1 MTRDRAEAILYESEA
16 ALRLVDQQL
25 DDLGIAADPRETVAA
40 LSRPLP
46 DLSLAVEEAGAQV
59 ARCLARL
66 RAAQVTLG
74 RGGAGREPSAREP
87 GARSLSALAGT
98 DPTSA
103 LLNACERAVGLLD
116 RLEAHA
122 ATAAAAPP
130 TPDEAAEGTALR
142 AALRDELFGMIGTLQ
157 FQELA
162 SSQLAQCAGLLREVE
177 GRLVEV
183 EAVFGGSAPQPADP
197 DSPFGAP

>member
-66 RAAQVTLG
+66 RAAQATLAQ
-74 RGGAGREPSAREP
+74 GGVAQES
-87 GARSLSALAGT
+87 GARALAGFAGA
-98 DPTSA
+98 DPTSV
-103 LLNACERAVGLLD
+103 LLDACERAVGLLE
-116 RLEAHA
+116 RLEAEA
-122 ATAAAAPP
+122 ATSAADGGAA
-130 TPDEAAEGTALR
+130 GTALR

-162 SSQLAQCAGLLREVE
+162 SAQLAQCAGLLREVE

-183 EAVFGGSAPQPADP
+183 EAVFGGTAVPSADP
-197 DSPFGAP
+197 DAPFGAP

>member
-74 RGGAGREPSAREP
+74 RGGAGREP
-87 GARSLSALAGT
+87 GARALSALAGT